1 MRKWDHQAI
10 DRANAATDRLIARRL
25 RRDPRLVQRARRN
38 LKRWMARDGKSVAPV
53 FLEWAGVLDTLTRA
67 ELADF
72 LERGTARARR
82 LRQSSP
88 FLGLLTN
95 SERRR
100 TERL

>member
-1 MRKWDHQAI
+1 VRAWDHQTI
-10 DRANAATDRLIARRL
+10 DRVNAAADRLIARRL

-38 LKRWMARDGKSVAPV
+38 LKRWIARDGRNVAPV

-82 LRQSSP
+82 LRQSTP
-88 FLGLLTN
+88 FLGLLTK

-100 TERL
+100 IERV